1 MKVIFKDHDVSV
13 YHDNNL
19 LYTGER
25 AGFSL
30 YHLHVKPNIVIND
43 TASIADIQHSIPIG
57 HRRMAHVNMRTLR
70 RMCNKG
76 IVEGLTLADLMDVEN
91 HPPLCAGCAKGKM
104 HRLSFTN
111 GRRTTC
117 IIGEIIHCDVCGPM
131 SYTSIDNERYFIIFK
146 DDFSGFLAVYFMKNK
161 SEAFSYYR
169 LFAALVKNQTGLDI
183 LTFRSDGGGEFK
195 NNAFGEH
202 FRQKGVKHETSCAY
216 TPSQN
221 GVSERT
227 NRTVM
232 EAARSMLHSSN
243 ASLWLWSEAVKY
255 ATYILNRVPS
265 NEKLKTPFEVFY
277 RIKPNVSNIR
287 VFGSLTF
294 ILRPDQDRKKVDDK
308 SLVGMLVG
316 FDEEQKGYRV
326 YVPSKRKVI
335 VTAHVRIDEN
345 TMFNYKMEN
354 PVASSFT
361 LSPLDPFMPQDQVT
375 LSD

>member
-1 MKVIFKDHDVSV
+1 
-13 YHDNNL
+13 
-19 LYTGER
+19 
-25 AGFSL
+25 
-30 YHLHVKPNIVIND
+30 
-43 TASIADIQHSIPIG
+43 
-57 HRRMAHVNMRTLR
+57 
-70 RMCNKG
+70 
-76 IVEGLTLADLMDVEN
+76 
-91 HPPLCAGCAKGKM
+91 
-104 HRLSFTN
+104 
-111 GRRTTC
+111 
-117 IIGEIIHCDVCGPM
+117 
-131 SYTSIDNERYFIIFK
+131 
-146 DDFSGFLAVYFMKNK
+146 
-161 SEAFSYYR
+161 
-169 LFAALVKNQTGLDI
+169 
-183 LTFRSDGGGEFK
+183 
-195 NNAFGEH
+195 
-202 FRQKGVKHETSCAY
+202 
-216 TPSQN
+216 
-221 GVSERT
+221 
-227 NRTVM
+227 
-232 EAARSMLHSSN
+232 MLHSSN
-243 ASLWLWSEAVKY
+243 APSWLWSEAVKY